1 MDPVGKIWPNLT
13 TEDNI
18 NEVALTWS
26 VLPQKNRMI
35 KIKNFHS
42 HFFCNIRFGNLRLSV
57 GQISK
62 KFKLKNVWD
71 LICIFNS
78 DSVSKF
84 SGLIWFL
91 VFFILCDIWWT
102 VENYFQKILSPPPS
116 PIMKKST
123 FPFLLT
129 PPPKNSKIAS
139 PPLFENFEHF
149 SAPPA
154 EIEEDTM

>member
-1 MDPVGKIWPNLT
+1 M
-13 TEDNI
+13 
-18 NEVALTWS
+18 ALTWS

-42 HFFCNIRFGNLRLSV
+42 HFFCNVRFGNLRLSV

-91 VFFILCDIWWT
+91 VFFIFCDIWWT
-102 VENYFQKILSPPPS
+102 VENYFQKILSPPP
-116 PIMKKST
+116 
-123 FPFLLT
+123 
-129 PPPKNSKIAS
+129 PPPSWKNPLSPFYS
-139 PPLFENFEHF
+139 LPPLKIQKVQVPLFLKTLNIFQLPLQKLRRTLCSHYKF
-149 SAPPA
+149 
-154 EIEEDTM
+154 